1 MAAMTK
7 RPSVT
12 PRNAIGPGS
21 ACASSCYC
29 PPHKTLS
36 PDSIMNHTDQDAAA
50 AHQGGPLAGV
60 RILDMATVVAAPF
73 ASTLCA
79 DMGAEVV
86 KLELPDGTDPLR
98 GLAPVKDKL
107 PLYWKV
113 TNRGKRGITLDVR
126 KPEGRALFLKM
137 LPQFDVLVENFRT
150 GTLDRWGLD
159 AGTLHASNPRL
170 TILRLTGFGQTGPY
184 AGRAGFARVF
194 EAMSG
199 FTNLVGDP
207 CGPPLHM
214 NYPMGDMV
222 AGLFGAFSIAAA
234 VADSRRAQDRGNGLH
249 GREID
254 LSATEALFRL
264 LEPLAV
270 EYEQLGQV
278 RQRAGNRATYTAPSN
293 MYATADG
300 HWVSLVASSDP
311 IFRRLCHAIG
321 EAGLADDPRYASNPE
336 RVRHLDALD
345 AVIKTWFATHDYEA
359 VAQALGAREIP
370 FSKIFTIA
378 DIMRDPHFQ
387 ARGAIVRLP
396 DPDLGSIPAPC
407 MVPRF
412 SGHQPP
418 APRSGPAV
426 GEHNDAFYGEL
437 GLTAADLET
446 LRGQQVV

>member
-1 MAAMTK
+1 
-7 RPSVT
+7 
-12 PRNAIGPGS
+12 
-21 ACASSCYC
+21 
-29 PPHKTLS
+29 
-36 PDSIMNHTDQDAAA
+36 MNHTDQDAPAA
-50 AHQGGPLAGV
+50 RQNGPLAGV

-79 DMGAEVV
+79 DMGADVV
-86 KLELPDGTDPLR
+86 KLELPNGTDPLR
-98 GLAPVKDKL
+98 GLAPVKGKL

-126 KPEGRALFLKM
+126 KPQGRALFLKM

-159 AGTLHASNPRL
+159 AETLRAANPRL

-199 FTNLVGDP
+199 FTNLAGDP
-207 CGPPLHM
+207 SGSPMHM

-234 VADSRRAQDRGNGLH
+234 VADSRRAQAHGNEAR

-278 RQRAGNRATYTAPSN
+278 RNRAGNRATYTAPSN

-321 EAGLADDPRYASNPE
+321 DPAMADDPRYASNPE

-345 AVIKTWFATHDYEA
+345 AAVKAWFATHDYAA
-359 VAQALGAREIP
+359 VAQALGVHEIP
-370 FSKIFTIA
+370 FSKIFTIV
-378 DIMRDPHFQ
+378 DILEDPHFL
-387 ARGAIVRLP
+387 ARGAVVRLP

-412 SGHQPP
+412 SGHAPP

-426 GEHNDAFYGEL
+426 GEHNAAFYGEL
-437 GLTAADLET
+437 GLTPADLET
-446 LRGQQVV
+446 LRELQVV